1 MKVMLS
7 TSKQNTLTSLAVFP
21 THLTI
26 TITSTTLCDQLVLTG
41 KKKSPQIVYLDSKT
55 FIDTFSYSY

>member
-26 TITSTTLCDQLVLTG
+26 TITTLCDQLVLTG

>member
-41 KKKSPQIVYLDSKT
+41 KKSPQIVYLDSKT
-55 FIDTFSYSY
+55 FIDTSSYSY